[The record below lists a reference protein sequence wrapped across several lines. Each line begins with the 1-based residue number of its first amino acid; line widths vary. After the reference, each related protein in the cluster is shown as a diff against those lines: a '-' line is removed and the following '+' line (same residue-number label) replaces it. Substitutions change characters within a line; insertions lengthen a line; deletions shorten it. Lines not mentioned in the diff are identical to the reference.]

1 MAIRTGLNAQLG
13 VALETTFGTYV
24 APARWFEF
32 TAESI
37 TREQERMES
46 KGIRAGTRVLRSD
59 RWVLGKKTIGGDMGF
74 EVVTSGLGVF
84 LEHAMGD
91 VVTVNDLATAFTHTF
106 TPGDLPVGFTAQVG
120 IPDTTAA
127 GTVHPFSWTG
137 CQIEA
142 FKIRGAVDEIGEFG
156 ITIVAQEETTAQT
169 LGAPTYPTNEP
180 LGFVEASLEIAA
192 SPVDVRAVEF
202 NGANNLVTGRH
213 KLGTPLAE
221 EALEG
226 SDLREYTG
234 TIDAHFETLAAYN
247 RFVNGTEAA
256 LDFKFEGA
264 VIETGHPF
272 TLQVLA
278 NVRFDGETPQVSG
291 MDEVVQNLP
300 YKVVDESALSIVYKT
315 TDATP

>member
-59 RWVLGKKTIGGDMGF
+59 RWVLGKKTIGDIA
-74 EVVTSGLGVF
+74 VRKLCRR
-84 LEHAMGD
+84 
-91 VVTVNDLATAFTHTF
+91 NDLATAFTHTF